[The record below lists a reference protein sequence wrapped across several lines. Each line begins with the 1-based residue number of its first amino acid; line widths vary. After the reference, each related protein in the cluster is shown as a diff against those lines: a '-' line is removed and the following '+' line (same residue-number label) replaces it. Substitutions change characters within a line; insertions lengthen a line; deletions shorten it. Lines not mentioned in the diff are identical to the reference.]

1 MAAAATWLMAAGV
14 AGATT
19 ASAGADSPQAA
30 MVAARAA
37 LARGDYTAY
46 VDAFDAQGQR
56 RLVMQLYGVEAF
68 AIALADLKPA
78 QAARG
83 QLAEAIGDSVRD
95 VVVRG
100 GRRAIDTAAGSATRS
115 AGAQAGAAAA
125 GVARRAGSAAA
136 ARAGGGSLQGEV
148 VGQAVAGVVRART
161 DAAAEAAIAR
171 AGDAVARRGEAEME
185 HAGEAAGRRA
195 QMAVAGPQAPPQP
208 SVLGQRFNAL
218 LARYGMPAVPFGR
231 AATDDDG
238 GAFGESLMVAL
249 QHADHRALGAD
260 LIRFAGQ
267 LPGGNVTSFAQSLPF
282 ARGVLTDLRID
293 GDRARGTLS
302 DKPARFVRR
311 EDGWYLVSNDDGDD
325 DSSDEAGATDAQSD
339 EGGNDVDD

>member
-1 MAAAATWLMAAGV
+1 MIPGRRTIAVAATCLLAVGM
-14 AGATT
+14 AGAAT

-46 VDAFDAQGQR
+46 VDAFDAQGQQ

-68 AIALADLKPA
+68 AVALADLKPA
-78 QAARG
+78 QAVRG

-95 VVVRG
+95 VVVQG
-100 GRRAIDTAAGSATRS
+100 GHRAIDGAVGSATRA
-115 AGAQAGAAAA
+115 AGAQAGVAAA

-148 VGQAVAGVVRART
+148 VGHAVAGVVQART
-161 DAAAEAAIAR
+161 DAVAEGAIAR
-171 AGDAVARRGEAEME
+171 AGNAVARRGETEME
-185 HAGEAAGRRA
+185 HVGEAAGRRA
-195 QMAVAGPQAPPQP
+195 RSALAGPQTPPQP
-208 SVLGQRFNAL
+208 SALAQRFNAL
-218 LARYGMPAVPFGR
+218 LARYGMPAVPFGQ

-238 GAFGESLMVAL
+238 AAFGESLMAAL

-260 LIRFAGQ
+260 LIHFAGQ

-282 ARGVLTDLRID
+282 ARGVLTDVRIE

-302 DKPARFVRR
+302 DKPARFVRH
-311 EDGWYLVSNDDGDD
+311 EGGWYLVSNDDGDD
-325 DSSDEAGATDAQSD
+325 DSSD
-339 EGGNDVDD
+339 VDN